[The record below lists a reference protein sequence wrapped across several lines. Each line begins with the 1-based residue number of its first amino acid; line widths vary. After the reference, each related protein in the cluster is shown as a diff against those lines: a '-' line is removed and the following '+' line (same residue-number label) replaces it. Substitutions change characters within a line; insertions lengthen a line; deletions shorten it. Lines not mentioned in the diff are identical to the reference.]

1 MQYEPQER
9 FVFVMFFCRT
19 HRTSV
24 KIGFDLVISDQDI
37 MC

>member
-19 HRTSV
+19 RRTSV
-24 KIGFDLVISDQDI
+24 KIGLDLGIFDQDI